1 VGLNANAAILALSIS
16 VTLIYPFIWQDPYA
30 KYSENHTPHGCSTG
44 VVPGYR
50 TRAGGQHVVSVQR
63 IIYFRGSSSASI
75 GKSSDSSNSGAKD
88 KVAQGQYTVV
98 DVAEVADQTH
108 MLRVRLQPRAT
119 EGAVSTGPSFDL
131 VLPRQAAEQGH
142 LVAGQTIAA
151 EHRPYG
157 LAFAAVTETGN
168 ASPFFLVLDDDWY
181 RELQSRPVVI

>member
-1 VGLNANAAILALSIS
+1 MQNILKTTLPMAAALALCLGTAPALADSTSSASSASSTS
-16 VTLIYPFIWQDPYA
+16 V
-30 KYSENHTPHGCSTG
+30 
-44 VVPGYR
+44 
-50 TRAGGQHVVSVQR
+50 
-63 IIYFRGSSSASI
+63 GSSSASI

-88 KVAQGQYTVV
+88 KVAQGQSTVV
-98 DVAEVADQTH
+98 DVAEVADQTN

>member
-1 VGLNANAAILALSIS
+1 MQNILKTTLPMAAALALCLGTAPALADSTSSASSASSTS
-16 VTLIYPFIWQDPYA
+16 V
-30 KYSENHTPHGCSTG
+30 
-44 VVPGYR
+44 
-50 TRAGGQHVVSVQR
+50 
-63 IIYFRGSSSASI
+63 GSSSASI

-98 DVAEVADQTH
+98 DVAEVADQTN

-119 EGAVSTGPSFDL
+119 EGAASTGPSFDL

-142 LVAGQTIAA
+142 LIAGQTISA

-157 LAFAAVTETGN
+157 LAFATVTETGN